1 MRGWQRTKAARGPG
15 GGSGSQ
21 RQVVARDDVIR
32 LAHPEY
38 LDQLARA
45 LNPAEVGS
53 VVDDLSGK
61 RLGEPGDALELFEG
75 GGVEVGPGD
84 EGPGRSFGEGH
95 ADLFTV
101 PQATREVGHARAVGV
116 FSQSARGGNGVE
128 DPVAPPHPVKAG
140 MLDGPAHVDEN

>member
-21 RQVVARDDVIR
+21 RQVVARDHGIR

-45 LNPAEVGS
+45 LNPDEVGS

-61 RLGEPGDALELFEG
+61 RLGEPGDALELLEG
-75 GGVEVGPGD
+75 AVLRLALV
-84 EGPGRSFGEGH
+84 
-95 ADLFTV
+95 
-101 PQATREVGHARAVGV
+101 TRV
-116 FSQSARGGNGVE
+116 
-128 DPVAPPHPVKAG
+128 PVAVLAKG
-140 MLDGPAHVDEN
+140 TRICS